1 MRASV
6 IIVSYNSR
14 EDLKRCLPSLLP
26 SLGAQDEVIVVDNAS
41 SDGSAGWL
49 AQFYPQIHLVNS
61 PDNLGFA
68 GGNNLGAYYA
78 NGRYLAFLNP
88 DTVVEPGWLEALIA
102 ALESHPEAGLA
113 TSKILLLSD
122 PERINTCGNDVHISG
137 ITLCRGMGLL
147 RQSFSS
153 QEEVSAA
160 SGAAFVIRKDVFE
173 ALDGFDE
180 RFFMYM
186 EDTDLSWRARLAG
199 YSCLY
204 APDSIVYHDY
214 TLTFGPLK
222 TYYQERNRYLMLL
235 KCLRLR
241 TLLALLPV
249 LLLAE
254 VVTWGYTLLRDRR
267 NLTNKFKAYAWIAR
281 QWRSIRVE
289 QESFSRKF
297 EISERRIL
305 ENAIWRLD
313 YQQAHP
319 GLAARV
325 SRLIFDPLFFA
336 FRAPLALLRVR

>member
-49 AQFYPQIHLVNS
+49 AQSYPQIHLVNS

-68 GGNNLGAYYA
+68 GGNNLGAHYA

-186 EDTDLSWRARLAG
+186 EDTDLS
-199 YSCLY
+199 
-204 APDSIVYHDY
+204 
-214 TLTFGPLK
+214 
-222 TYYQERNRYLMLL
+222 
-235 KCLRLR
+235 
-241 TLLALLPV
+241 
-249 LLLAE
+249 
-254 VVTWGYTLLRDRR
+254 
-267 NLTNKFKAYAWIAR
+267 
-281 QWRSIRVE
+281 
-289 QESFSRKF
+289 
-297 EISERRIL
+297 
-305 ENAIWRLD
+305 
-313 YQQAHP
+313 
-319 GLAARV
+319 
-325 SRLIFDPLFFA
+325 
-336 FRAPLALLRVR
+336 